1 MQTHDELPVS
11 LDLAG
16 LERIPMMEKRPYQP
30 EFESITSAAPA
41 SATEIRTPEI
51 GDWRH
56 GVPTLCGALA
66 TLRELRATD
75 APSLLA
81 SMSTDEVN
89 ESISSPPSTVEG
101 FEKFIG
107 WAHRERAA
115 GRCVCFAVVP
125 HGSDAAVGLFQL
137 RSLEPDF
144 GTSEWGFALGREYW
158 GTGLFGEGA
167 ELLLDFA
174 FEVVGAHR
182 LEARAAFKN
191 NRGNGALRKLGAVQ
205 ECVLPRSFLRN
216 GEYLDQVLWSILAEE
231 WLEAKAMAGPVI
243 VH

>member
-1 MQTHDELPVS
+1 MT
-11 LDLAG
+11 
-16 LERIPMMEKRPYQP
+16 EKTPYQP
-30 EFESITSAAPA
+30 KFDSIASTGPS

-56 GVPTLCGALA
+56 GVPTLSGALA

-81 SMSTDEVN
+81 SMSTEEVKR
-89 ESISSPPSTVEG
+89 SISPPPSTVEG
-101 FEKFIG
+101 FEKFVA
-107 WAHRERAA
+107 WTHRERAA

-125 HGSDAAVGLFQL
+125 HGSDTAVGLFQL

-144 GTSEWGFALGREYW
+144 GTSEWGFALAREYW

-167 ELLLDFA
+167 ELVVDFA
-174 FEVVGAHR
+174 FEVIGAHR

-191 NRGNGALRKLGAVQ
+191 NRGNGALKKLGAVQ
-205 ECVLPRSFLRN
+205 ECVLPRSFLRD
-216 GEYLDQVLWSILAEE
+216 GEYLDQVLWTILAEE
-231 WLEAKAMAGPVI
+231 WLGAKAVWGPTI

>member
-1 MQTHDELPVS
+1 M
-11 LDLAG
+11 
-16 LERIPMMEKRPYQP
+16 IEKTPYQP
-30 EFESITSAAPA
+30 ESDLITSTAAA
-41 SATEIRTPEI
+41 SATEIRMPEV

-56 GVPTLCGALA
+56 GVPTLYGALA

-81 SMSTDEVN
+81 AMSIEEVQQ
-89 ESISSPPSTVEG
+89 SISPPPSTVEG
-101 FEKFIG
+101 FEKFVA
-107 WAHRERAA
+107 WTHRERAA
-115 GRCVCFAVVP
+115 GRSVCFAVVP
-125 HGSDAAVGLFQL
+125 HGSDTAVGLFQL

-144 GTSEWGFALGREYW
+144 GTSEWGFALAREFW
-158 GTGLFGEGA
+158 GTGVFGEGA
-167 ELLLDFA
+167 ELVLDFA

-205 ECVLPRSFLRN
+205 ECVLPRSFFRN
-216 GEYLDQVLWSILAEE
+216 GEYLDQVLWTILAEE
-231 WLEAKAMAGPVI
+231 WLDAKAVWGPTI

>member
-1 MQTHDELPVS
+1 MTEKTPRQTEVDTI
-11 LDLAG
+11 A
-16 LERIPMMEKRPYQP
+16 
-30 EFESITSAAPA
+30 SAASA

-56 GVPTLCGALA
+56 GVPTLRGALA

-81 SMSTDEVN
+81 SMSTEEVKGC
-89 ESISSPPSTVEG
+89 ISPPPSTVEG
-101 FEKFIG
+101 FEKFVG
-107 WAHRERAA
+107 CAHRERVA

-125 HGSDAAVGLFQL
+125 HGSDTAVGLFQL

-144 GTSEWGFALGREYW
+144 GTSEWGFALAREYW

-167 ELLLDFA
+167 ELVLDFA

-182 LEARAAFKN
+182 PEARAAFKN
-191 NRGNGALRKLGAVQ
+191 NRGNGALRKLGALK
-205 ECVLPRSFLRN
+205 ECVLPRSFLRD
-216 GEYLDQVLWSILAEE
+216 GEYLDQVLWTILAEE
-231 WLEAKAMAGPVI
+231 WLEAKAVWELTI
-243 VH
+243 IH

>member
-1 MQTHDELPVS
+1 
-11 LDLAG
+11 
-16 LERIPMMEKRPYQP
+16 MEKTPYQP
-30 EFESITSAAPA
+30 EFDSISSTGPA
-41 SATEIRTPEI
+41 SATEIRVPEI

-81 SMSTDEVN
+81 SMSTDQVKG
-89 ESISSPPSTVEG
+89 SISPPPSTVEG
-101 FEKFIG
+101 FEKFVA
-107 WAHRERAA
+107 WTHRERAA

-125 HGSDAAVGLFQL
+125 HGSDTAVGLFQL

-144 GTSEWGFALGREYW
+144 GTSEWGF
-158 GTGLFGEGA
+158 
-167 ELLLDFA
+167 
-174 FEVVGAHR
+174 VIGAHR

-191 NRGNGALRKLGAVQ
+191 NRGNAALKKLGAVQ
-205 ECVLPRSFLRN
+205 ECVLPRSFFRD
-216 GEYLDQVLWSILAEE
+216 GEYLDQVLWTILAEE
-231 WLEAKAMAGPVI
+231 WLDAKAVWGPTI